1 MGEPDKIDGMSD
13 TIERT
18 TLEVLHVGGPT
29 LRLRYAGRAWL
40 TDPTFDAPG
49 EYPGPVTLRKL
60 IGPAVSPQEV
70 GPVDVVLLSHDEH
83 ADNLDNSGREF
94 LRTVPTVL
102 STPGAA
108 TRIEGVRGLE
118 NWETVT
124 VHGVQVTGVPALH
137 GPEGCEPITG
147 VVTGFVL
154 RAEGEPTVYVSG
166 DNASVDVVRRIVER
180 IGRIDVAVLNVGAAN
195 VGRFIEADVTL
206 NARTAVQAAEA
217 LGDAVIVAVH
227 GEGWAHFS
235 ETLDYLSQEFRYAGR
250 ADQLRIPPLGRAA
263 TV

>member
-1 MGEPDKIDGMSD
+1 
-13 TIERT
+13 
-18 TLEVLHVGGPT
+18 H
-29 LRLRYAGRAWL
+29 
-40 TDPTFDAPG
+40 
-49 EYPGPVTLRKL
+49 KL

-94 LRTVPTVL
+94 LGTVPTVL

-147 VVTGFVL
+147 IVTGFVL

-180 IGRIDVAVLNVGAAN
+180 IGRIDIAVLNVGAAN

-206 NARTAVQAAEA
+206 NARTALLAAEV

-235 ETLDYLSQEFRYAGR
+235 ETLDYLGRAFRYAGR
-250 ADQLRIPPLGRAA
+250 ADQLRIPPLGQAA